1 MRSLSFYCSTTFLII
16 YTTLLSW
23 ENTLCY
29 PKIIKSWSLGRHQ
42 KNECEH
48 GCFSA
53 SLQSDIN
60 APVAVPDMVFV
71 PTLLVLSEESFH
83 SFRTVSFF
91 SPQFVQYSIF
101 FSQFCLIF
109 QCKAKKNNS
118 SNFSFYADML
128 PVHIVKSFNRF
139 NSGIKMFGCLAVF
152 VLLQCSEIT
161 NPDV

>member
-1 MRSLSFYCSTTFLII
+1 
-16 YTTLLSW
+16 
-23 ENTLCY
+23 
-29 PKIIKSWSLGRHQ
+29 
-42 KNECEH
+42 
-48 GCFSA
+48 
-53 SLQSDIN
+53 
-60 APVAVPDMVFV
+60 MVFV

-91 SPQFVQYSIF
+91 PPQFVQYSIF
-101 FSQFCLIF
+101 FFPILFNIPMQS
-109 QCKAKKNNS
+109 KKKKNS